1 MEQRVRPFRH
11 PTPEAIRAFIAGVPL
26 YRDDHDDPSF
36 WPDAQLTARRNE
48 LLRRQLGWLAEASPY
63 YQQCF
68 ARARIDIATIK
79 TVDDLVRLPLTTKAD
94 LMADPTAFRL
104 RFARPSI
111 YDMTYATVYTTGS
124 TTGRP
129 TPYEYTT
136 HDYLGTLLAGRRV
149 FKLNYIVPGDT
160 YLSLF
165 PLSPLPH
172 IAGFSGMFASA
183 AGVSFLHGLTGS
195 PYAEFPAH
203 LPSSGLARTIAQL
216 RPQAVAGIGSF
227 LRRMIAD
234 AATTGCDFS
243 SIKVLMV
250 SGEVF
255 TEQMRQHLRSHLAR
269 CGAQHVFIVSAYSFT
284 EGGVG
289 WSLCCEGGPMHAAA
303 PDQIYLEI
311 LDPQTYE
318 RLPDGATGLLALTH
332 LNRRGMPLLRYILG
346 DLAALSHQR
355 CPHCGRGGE
364 SLLMSAGSAHVT
376 RTSDLLKIKGT
387 LVNPQVIHDVV
398 MNTPALMEY
407 QMIVTTDDPLDP
419 YSPDKLVMRVGLD
432 TDVDRAR
439 WLAQQGVELRQRIF
453 DATEVR
459 PEIELVADLSEIYDP
474 LHEFKARRVVDQR
487 PRLV

>member
-1 MEQRVRPFRH
+1 MEQPVRPFRH
-11 PTPEAIRAFIAGVPL
+11 PTPEAIRAFIDSVPL
-26 YRDDHDDPSF
+26 YRADRDDPAF
-36 WPDAQLTARRNE
+36 WPDAQISARRNQ
-48 LLRRQLGWLAEASPY
+48 LLQRQLSWLAEASPY

-68 ARARIDIATIK
+68 ARERIDITTIN
-79 TVDDLVRLPLTTKAD
+79 TVDDLARLPLTTKAD
-94 LMADPTAFRL
+94 LMADPAAFRL
-104 RFARPSI
+104 RFVRPSI
-111 YDMTYATVYTTGS
+111 YDMTYATVYTTGA

-149 FKLNYIVPGDT
+149 FKLSYIVPGDT

-172 IAGFSGMFASA
+172 VAGFSGMFASA
-183 AGVSFLHGLTGS
+183 TGVSFLHGLTGS
-195 PYAEFPAH
+195 PYAEFPVH
-203 LPSSGLARTIAQL
+203 VPSTSLAQMIMQT
-216 RPQAVAGIGSF
+216 RPQAIAGIGSF

-234 AATTGCDFS
+234 AANNSYDFS
-243 SIKVLMV
+243 SINVVMV

-255 TEQMRQHLRSHLAR
+255 TEQMRQHLRTNLAR
-269 CGAQHVFIVSAYSFT
+269 CGAQNVFIVSGYSFT
-284 EGGVG
+284 ESGVS
-289 WSLCCEGGPMHAAA
+289 WSPCYEGGPMHAVA
-303 PDQIYLEI
+303 PDQTYLEI

-318 RLPDGATGLLALTH
+318 RLPDGAVGLVALTH

-355 CPHCGRGGE
+355 CSACGRGGE
-364 SLLMSAGSAHVT
+364 SLLISAGSAHIT

-387 LVNPQVIHDVV
+387 LVNPQVVHDVV
-398 MNTPALMEY
+398 MNTPAVIEY
-407 QMIVTTDDPLDP
+407 QMIVTADDPLDP
-419 YSPDKLVMRVGLD
+419 YSPDKLVLRLGLD
-432 TDVDRAR
+432 VGIDRAR
-439 WLAQQGVELRQRIF
+439 WLAQQGLELRQEVFNAI
-453 DATEVR
+453 EVR

>member
-1 MEQRVRPFRH
+1 MEQHLRPFRR
-11 PTPEAIRAFIAGVPL
+11 PTPEAIRAFVASVPV

-36 WPDAQLTARRNE
+36 WPDAQLRARRDE

-68 ARARIDIATIK
+68 ARARIDISSIT
-79 TVDDLVRLPLTTKAD
+79 TVDDLARLPVTTRAD
-94 LMADPTAFRL
+94 LMAEPTAFRL

-111 YDMTYATVYTTGS
+111 YDTTYATVYTTGT

-136 HDYLGTLLAGRRV
+136 HDYLGTLLAGRRI

-172 IAGFSGMFASA
+172 IAAFSGMFASA
-183 AGVSFLHGLTGS
+183 AGVAFLHGLTGS
-195 PYAEFPAH
+195 PYAEFPVH
-203 LPSSGLARTIAQL
+203 QSSAGLAQMISQA
-216 RPQAVAGIGSF
+216 RPQALAAIGSF
-227 LRRMIAD
+227 LRRMVAD
-234 AATTGCDFS
+234 AAQSGYDFS
-243 SIKVLMV
+243 SLKVVMV

-255 TEQMRQHLRSHLAR
+255 TERMRQHLRANLAR
-269 CGAQHVFIVSAYSFT
+269 CGATDVFIVSGYSFT

-289 WSLCCEGGPMHAAA
+289 WSSCREGGPLHAVA
-303 PDQIYLEI
+303 PDQIYLET

-318 RLPDGATGLLALTH
+318 RLPEGESGLLAVTH
-332 LNRRGMPLLRYILG
+332 LNRRGMPLVRYILG
-346 DLAALSHQR
+346 DLAALSQQR
-355 CPHCGRGGE
+355 CPECGRGGQ
-364 SLLMSAGSAHVT
+364 SLLISAGSAHIT

-398 MNTPALMEY
+398 MNTPDVVEY
-407 QMIVTTDDPLDP
+407 QMVVTTADPHDP
-419 YSPDKLVMRVGLD
+419 YSPDKLVLRLGLD
-432 TDVDRAR
+432 AGVDGAR
-439 WLAQQGVELRQRIF
+439 WLEQQGGELRQNVF

-459 PEIELVADLSEIYDP
+459 PEIELVADLSAIYNP
-474 LHEFKARRVVDQR
+474 SHELKARRVVDQR
-487 PRLV
+487 PPLM